1 LNDFVSL
8 ILSVGLFLIT
18 FKIKTLAKKIIN
30 CCFNIHTASKKNKK
44 KKVLIWRVRHKSWTS
59 I

>member
-8 ILSVGLFLIT
+8 ICKCWPFLIT
-18 FKIKTLAKKIIN
+18 FQIKTLAKKIIN
-30 CCFNIHTASKKNKK
+30 CCFKIHTTSKKNK